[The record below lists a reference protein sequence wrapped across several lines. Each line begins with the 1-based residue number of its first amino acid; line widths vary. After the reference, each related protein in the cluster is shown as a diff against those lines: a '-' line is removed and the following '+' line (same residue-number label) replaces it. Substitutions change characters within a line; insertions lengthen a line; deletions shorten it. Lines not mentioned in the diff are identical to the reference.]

1 MTDIFREAGV
11 TIIHLGPSYNSLDDE
26 AMMEFGGALLAEA
39 THADP
44 PRLVV
49 DLSQTEYIGS
59 SFLELLVR
67 AWKRI
72 KARDGALALC
82 EARPFCLEV
91 LEHTRLNR
99 LWPAYSTREEAV
111 AALSIHPNGG
121 DGTRAKHQP
130 D

>member
-1 MTDIFREAGV
+1 MTNIVRQSGV
-11 TIIHLGPSYNSLDDE
+11 SIIYVGPSCKSLNEE
-26 AMMEFGGALLAEA
+26 ALREFGGALLAEA

-49 DLSQTEYIGS
+49 DLSHTEYIGS

-91 LEHTRLNR
+91 LEHTRLNS
-99 LWPAYSTREEAV
+99 LWPAYSTRDEAV
-111 AALSIHPNGG
+111 AALSALNKG
-121 DGTRAKHQP
+121 
-130 D
+130 